1 MAGITEVTD
10 LEFVRKFE
18 ACELA
23 NDSFHHRDHIRLAW
37 IYLQRYGELDARE
50 RIAEAIR
57 RFAAYHGKSDKYHE
71 TITVAWLRLVRN
83 AMARVPLDASFED
96 LTIAAPELLD
106 KRTIEKF
113 YSAAALSAEA
123 ARTHWVEPDLQPL
136 P

>member
-1 MAGITEVTD
+1 MASITELAD

-23 NDSFHHRDHIRLAW
+23 NDCFHHQDHIRLGW
-37 IYLQRYGELDARE
+37 IYLQRYGEKEARE

-57 RFAAYHGKSDKYHE
+57 RFAAHHGNSDKYHE

-83 AMARVPLDASFED
+83 VMARVPQDASFGD

-106 KRTIEKF
+106 KRTIEQF